1 MSISHSLASPVPEVG
16 VSQRLVENDAP
27 VSWHYPEDGKDRDL
41 RIDFLRGVV
50 LFILVV
56 IHVELFSLYNLIAWE
71 RIGVVSGAE
80 GFVILTGYVTGLV
93 SRRRIE
99 TAGWKYADRR
109 LYSRAFQLWRV
120 NVFAILF
127 VALLSHLPWI
137 KLSSLTSF
145 TDRGA
150 NLIYP
155 LYPAAGTS
163 VDLWIYDTALLR
175 IGPHQLQVL
184 GLYVYLLPMA
194 PLFLRLMYKGNT
206 LWLLAASWM
215 VYALNGMFHFTPTGS
230 QFERAFPL
238 LTWQVLYVNGL
249 AIGYHRAR
257 VWKYMRGKQ
266 GRYIFYMAGILFM
279 LFLFWAQN
287 TPNPL
292 IPSYARISIIP
303 AAFYRDVYQHYMQKN
318 LLGPLRL
325 LDYASVLIIGYGVLT
340 KMWYPIS
347 RSLGWFFVPLGQAS
361 LYVFTMHIYIL
372 AIINNIVPFDLS
384 SAHPA
389 TLLINTLWHTAAL
402 ASLWLLVRYRV
413 LYRWIPR

>member
-1 MSISHSLASPVPEVG
+1 MSISHSPVSRAAETT
-16 VSQRLVENDAP
+16 VSQRPVENDAP

-41 RIDFLRGVV
+41 RIDFMRGVV

-56 IHVELFSLYNLIAWE
+56 VHVELFSLYNLIAWE
-71 RIGVVSGAE
+71 RIGIVSGAE

-93 SRRRIE
+93 SRRRIA
-99 TAGWKYADRR
+99 TAGWRYADRR

-127 VALLSHLPWI
+127 VALLSHMPWI
-137 KLSSLTSF
+137 KLSSITSF

-163 VDLWIYDTALLR
+163 VDLWIFDTALLR

-184 GLYVYLLPMA
+184 GLYVCLLPMT
-194 PLFLRLMYKGNT
+194 PLFLRVMYRGHT
-206 LWLLAASWM
+206 LWLLAASWA
-215 VYALNGMFHFTPTGS
+215 VYVLNGLFHFTPTGG

-238 LTWQVLYVNGL
+238 LTWQILFVNGL
-249 AIGYHRAR
+249 TIGYQRAR
-257 VWKYMRGKQ
+257 VWNYMKGRHGK
-266 GRYIFYMAGILFM
+266 YIFCLAGVLFL

-303 AAFYRDVYQHYMQKN
+303 APFYRYVYQRYMQKN

-325 LDYASVLIIGYGVLT
+325 LDYACVLIVGYVALT

-347 RSLGWFFVPLGQAS
+347 RSLALFFVPLGQAS
-361 LYVFTMHIYIL
+361 LYVFTVHIYIL

-389 TLLINTLWHTAAL
+389 MLLVNTLWHTAAL

>member
-1 MSISHSLASPVPEVG
+1 MSISHSLVSPAAKVN
-16 VSQRLVENDAP
+16 VSQRAAGNNVP
-27 VSWHYPEDGKDRDL
+27 VSWHYPEDDQDRDL
-41 RIDFLRGVV
+41 RIDFIRGIV

-56 IHVELFSLYNLIAWE
+56 VHVELFSFYNLIAWE

-93 SRRRIE
+93 SRRRIG
-99 TAGWKYADRR
+99 TAGWKYSDRR
-109 LYSRAFQLWRV
+109 LLSRAFQLWRV

-127 VALLSHLPWI
+127 VALVSHLPWI

-155 LYPAAGTS
+155 LYPAAATS

-184 GLYVYLLPMA
+184 GLYVCLLPMT
-194 PLFLRLMYKGNT
+194 PLFLRAMYRGHT
-206 LWLLAASWM
+206 LWLLVASWL
-215 VYALNGMFHFTPTGS
+215 VYTLNGIFHFTPTGG

-238 LTWQVLYVNGL
+238 LTWQVLFVNGL

-257 VWKYMRGKQ
+257 VWKYMKGRQGK
-266 GRYIFYMAGILFM
+266 YIFGLAGVLFL

-292 IPSYARISIIP
+292 IPSYARISMIP
-303 AAFYRDVYQHYMQKN
+303 ANFYRNVYQRYMQKN

-325 LDYASVLIIGYGVLT
+325 LDYACVLIVGYGVLT

-361 LYVFTMHIYIL
+361 LYVFTVHIYVL
-372 AIINNIVPFDLS
+372 AIINNLVPFDLS
-384 SAHPA
+384 SARLT

-402 ASLWLLVRYRV
+402 ASLWLMVRYRI
-413 LYRWIPR
+413 LYRLIPR